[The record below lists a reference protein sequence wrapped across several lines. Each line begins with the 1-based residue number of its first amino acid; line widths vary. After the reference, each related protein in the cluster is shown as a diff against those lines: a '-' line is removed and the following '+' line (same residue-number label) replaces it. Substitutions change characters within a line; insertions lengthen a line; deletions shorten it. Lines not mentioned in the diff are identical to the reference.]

1 MPRCVL
7 IRSGYT
13 EWEEDERIQGRLDV
27 PLCARGIE
35 QARSEA
41 EALRDV
47 DFLVVYSTG
56 DKCSQQTAEIIGGTL
71 SKPVKVLKRVREVD
85 LGLWQGMLVGQLKE
99 RSPRA
104 YNRWVHS
111 PLSVCPPRGESIL
124 QASDRLERVLKRLVK
139 KHNNHSF
146 ALVCPPIADAVLRCL
161 VKGVDLNSVWEVLS
175 ESPVSE
181 VCEIPDTK

>member
-7 IRSGYT
+7 IRSGHT
-13 EWEEDERIQGRLDV
+13 EWEEDKRIQGCLDV
-27 PLCARGIE
+27 PLCAKGIE
-35 QARSEA
+35 QAQREA
-41 EALRDV
+41 EELRHV

-56 DKCSQQTAEIIGGTL
+56 DKCSRQTAEIIGETL

-99 RSPRA
+99 RYPRA
-104 YNRWVHS
+104 YKRWLHS

-124 QASDRLERVLKRLVK
+124 QASERLERVLKRLVK
-139 KHNNHSF
+139 KHNSRSF
-146 ALVCPPIADAVLRCL
+146 ALVSPPIADAVLRCL

-181 VCEIPDTK
+181 VCEIPDMK